1 MPPTLVACPSC
12 SCHARACETVC
23 PHCGEPLRRW
33 DGTIPRTAAAALL
46 GLAVAGMAG
55 CGDRREEPAA
65 PAYGVA
71 MATAYGVAASVSAV
85 PEPAPTASAPKDGG
99 R

>member
-12 SCHARACETVC
+12 SCHAHTCEAVC
-23 PHCGEPLRRW
+23 PHCGEPLRQR
-33 DGTIPRTAAAALL
+33 DGTIARSAAAALL

-55 CGDRREEPAA
+55 CKEEPVA

-71 MATAYGVAASVSAV
+71 MATAYGVAASGSAV
-85 PEPAPTASAPKDGG
+85 PEPAPAASAPKDGG